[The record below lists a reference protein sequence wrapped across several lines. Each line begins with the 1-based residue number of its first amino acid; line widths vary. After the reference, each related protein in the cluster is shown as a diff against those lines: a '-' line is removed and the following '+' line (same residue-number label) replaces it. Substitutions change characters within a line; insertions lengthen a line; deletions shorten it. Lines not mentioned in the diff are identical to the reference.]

1 MNLSVVVEVVVVLVE
16 LRICNMVALR
26 GLKVLDEARKS
37 EFLQVNVIRTRVVLV
52 L

>member
-1 MNLSVVVEVVVVLVE
+1 MCLCVVVEVVVALVE

-26 GLKVLDEARKS
+26 GLKVLDEAQRF
-37 EFLQVNVIRTRVVLV
+37 EFLQVDVMYTQVVLV